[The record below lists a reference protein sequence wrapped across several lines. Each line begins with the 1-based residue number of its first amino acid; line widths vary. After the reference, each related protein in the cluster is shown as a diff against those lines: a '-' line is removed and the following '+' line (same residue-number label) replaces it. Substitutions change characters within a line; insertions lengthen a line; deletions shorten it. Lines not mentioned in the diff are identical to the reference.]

1 MKYNVK
7 RLLKKQRIVGM
18 VMLAVF
24 TLGLVLSI
32 EWKED
37 YTPFVLMMALSAK
50 AAFSKKLLF

>member
-24 TLGLVLSI
+24 TLGLILSI
-32 EWKED
+32 VWKED
-37 YTPFVLMMALSAK
+37 CTPFVLMMALSAK